1 MSDIKKDLILC
12 FLLENYCDNN
22 DYDFTKLYNKLKENN
37 NKNIDYNKNTIDN
50 KILTSQITIKNNE
63 NDISITNDN
72 KERLT
77 NYIIEKNIG
86 NGSFGS
92 VYKCINTIDKQSY
105 ALKLVK
111 FNINQNILREVR
123 LMATLE
129 HPNIIKYYCSW
140 IDKSPNINDILKH
153 ENDSNTSSYSNDS
166 IVQLN
171 TMTNYYLFIQ
181 MELCTNS
188 LTQYLELEKFNY
200 NIRISIFK
208 DIIKGLDYLHENNI
222 IHRDIKPSNI
232 LFSKNGVIKISDFG
246 MSIKHESILN
256 KDFVGS
262 DIFGTYLYTS
272 PLSLKENIYSKYT
285 DIYSVGIILY
295 ELLNNFNTIME
306 KTKEINFLK
315 YNYKYPDIFTINYS
329 NESKFILKLLKHSLL
344 TKDITNH
351 I

>member
-1 MSDIKKDLILC
+1 
-12 FLLENYCDNN
+12 
-22 DYDFTKLYNKLKENN
+22 
-37 NKNIDYNKNTIDN
+37 
-50 KILTSQITIKNNE
+50 
-63 NDISITNDN
+63 
-72 KERLT
+72 
-77 NYIIEKNIG
+77 
-86 NGSFGS
+86 
-92 VYKCINTIDKQSY
+92 
-105 ALKLVK
+105 
-111 FNINQNILREVR
+111 
-123 LMATLE
+123 MATLE

-140 IDKSPNINDILKH
+140 IDKSPNINDILEN
-153 ENDSNTSSYSNDS
+153 ENDSNISSYSNES

-181 MELCTNS
+181 MELCNKS

-200 NIRISIFK
+200 NTRISIFK

-295 ELLNNFNTIME
+295 ELLNNFSTIME

-315 YNYKYPDIFTINYS
+315 DNYKYPDLFTINYI